1 MKYATETVMEE
12 QKSPNMQF
20 WQFELLIERMI
31 QTNNIPKPLK
41 NELIH
46 LKYNNAK
53 LSLTNETLQL
63 AIKRER
69 KAQQAKINKL
79 IIKKACTSNVD
90 ITENILPG
98 KYRRQGKTPKININR
113 YTETKSLT
121 PKQKTKPYNGQYSSR
136 K

>member
-79 IIKKACTSNVD
+79 IIKKA
-90 ITENILPG
+90 
-98 KYRRQGKTPKININR
+98 
-113 YTETKSLT
+113 
-121 PKQKTKPYNGQYSSR
+121 
-136 K
+136 